1 MLPYRAREICGN
13 KGIFVL
19 YPEIT
24 YIQAVSQ
31 IDIKENYC

>member
-1 MLPYRAREICGN
+1 MLPYRAQQICGY
-13 KGIFVL
+13 KGIFML
-19 YPEIT
+19 YPEKR